1 MGALTFMALAA
12 AGKSVVTRSSSDPL
26 AEVPYFA
33 GTANR
38 CTAHPPCSQSD
49 GHALRLCVSPS
60 CLSRCQHHRC
70 SCCS

>member
-33 GTANR
+33 GTANIVR
-38 CTAHPPCSQSD
+38 Q
-49 GHALRLCVSPS
+49 LRNE
-60 CLSRCQHHRC
+60 
-70 SCCS
+70 